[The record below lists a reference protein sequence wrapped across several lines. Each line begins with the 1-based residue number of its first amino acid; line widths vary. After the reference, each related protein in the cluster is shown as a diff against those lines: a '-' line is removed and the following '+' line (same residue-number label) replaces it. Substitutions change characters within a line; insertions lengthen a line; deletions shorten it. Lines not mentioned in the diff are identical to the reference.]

1 MLSEQWDTSAE
12 VRLNVAV
19 GPPAGPPLLLLH
31 GVTRR
36 WQDYLTLLPTLALR
50 HHLLAL
56 DLRGHGRSDRGTS
69 YLVADYVR
77 DVAALVRARF
87 TEPGVIFGHSLGA
100 LVAAAVAAL
109 EPERVRA
116 VILEDPPGEPF
127 VVGIRESPSLALY
140 EGMRELSGRDVPVAE
155 AARRLGRIPFS
166 PQPGA
171 VMLPL
176 SHFRDV
182 TSLRFSARCLRDLD
196 PAVLAPLV
204 AGRWL
209 EGVDLDTVYRTV
221 SCPIL
226 LLAADEEVGGLLSKF
241 EAERIAALMPDCC
254 HIHLPRVGH
263 LVHWSQPDTTLRLA
277 TGFLESLA

>member
-50 HHLLAL
+50 WELLAL
-56 DLRGHGRSDRGTS
+56 DLRGHGRSDRGPR
-69 YLVADYVR
+69 YFVADYVR

-100 LVAAAVAAL
+100 LIAAAVAAQ
-109 EPERVRA
+109 EPERVKA

-127 VVGIRESPSLALY
+127 VAGIRETPSLALY
-140 EGMRELSGRDVPVAE
+140 EGMRELAGRDLPLTE
-155 AARRLGRIPFS
+155 AAQRLGRIPFS
-166 PQPGA
+166 PQRGG

-182 TSLRFSARCLRDLD
+182 TSLRFRARCLRALD
-196 PAVLAPLV
+196 PAVLTPLV

-209 EGVDLDTVYRTV
+209 EGTDLDAIYRAIR
-221 SCPIL
+221 CPAL

-241 EAERIAALMPDCC
+241 EAERIAALMSDCC

-277 TGFLESLA
+277 TGFLESVA